1 MLKPYVEAVTTQWVQ
16 LDANGAHAKNETVLE
31 QQRQ

>member
-1 MLKPYVEAVTTQWVQ
+1 MLKPYVEAVTAQRVH
-16 LDANGAHAKNETVLE
+16 LDANGAHAKNEIVLE